1 MALLDKLT
9 ALTKAATEKT
19 GDMVELTKLNYRLS
33 GEKTAIEEAKKKIG
47 EYYWNIYASGQT
59 LDDEVTVFCQEIA
72 AAESNIGEIQAEI
85 QAIKKVKENDEPNSE
100 VCPACGAKLT
110 EGMRFCS
117 ECGAKVETE

>member
-47 EYYWNIYASGQT
+47 EHYWNKYASGQA
-59 LDDEVTVFCQEIA
+59 LDDEVTIFCQEIA
-72 AAESNIGEIQAEI
+72 AAESNISEIQAEI
-85 QAIKKVKENDEPNSE
+85 QAIKKVKEREEPNPD
-100 VCPACGAKLT
+100 VCSACGAKLT
-110 EGMRFCS
+110 EGMRFCG
-117 ECGAKVETE
+117 ECGAKVDVE